1 MSEESRAMRAP
12 NALRRPNKFVAY
24 MRKYWFVYMLA
35 LPGLIFMIV
44 FNYGPMYGIQL
55 AFKDYKMN
63 LGVWGS
69 PWVGLKHYRELFA
82 DPVFIQAFKNTVIIN
97 VYNLIFGFSFNVF
110 LALMINEIH
119 FRKLKSDR
127 APQHIAREKRGADGC
142 LSAVFSVLGHFC
154 WIGSS
159 VFGCSDS
166 RGCRRCRKPNA
177 CGFRTGDS

>member
-63 LGVWGS
+63 LGVRSEERRVGKECRSRWS
-69 PWVGLKHYRELFA
+69 PYH
-82 DPVFIQAFKNTVIIN
+82 
-97 VYNLIFGFSFNVF
+97 
-110 LALMINEIH
+110 
-119 FRKLKSDR
+119 
-127 APQHIAREKRGADGC
+127 
-142 LSAVFSVLGHFC
+142 
-154 WIGSS
+154 
-159 VFGCSDS
+159 
-166 RGCRRCRKPNA
+166 
-177 CGFRTGDS
+177 